1 MVHADLSQKVV
12 RPRCGILK
20 KGMKVRVV
28 TSPAGQMMIL
38 KSCHLDAAYGHYGL
52 SKMWR
57 RVAERFY
64 WKGTAADTF
73 YFYDTFMTLL
83 KFSKR
88 IVEQILRFI
97 IGTHLGNIIYG
108 GEQILQQYLFWGVQI
123 SQNMD
128 LGVHTLGVE
137 ILCDRSEV
145 SVR

>member
-1 MVHADLSQKVV
+1 
-12 RPRCGILK
+12 
-20 KGMKVRVV
+20 
-28 TSPAGQMMIL
+28 
-38 KSCHLDAAYGHYGL
+38 
-52 SKMWR
+52 
-57 RVAERFY
+57 
-64 WKGTAADTF
+64 
-73 YFYDTFMTLL
+73 MTLL